1 MDRGDVEIERD
12 RPVGFAAVE
21 HAAVM
26 HEAGAIDEDVG
37 RPERSHRLLRER
49 IDCGVRAY
57 VELVAP
63 GRGKAFELARVEI
76 GRDHRRA
83 LGDEGLAD
91 GAADPLS
98 RGGDDRDL
106 AVQSTG
112 HCLTRTNRW

>member
-37 RPERSHRLLRER
+37 RPDRPDRPLREH
-49 IDCGVRAY
+49 IDCGGRAY
-57 VELVAP
+57 VELFAP
-63 GRGKAFELARVEI
+63 GRGEAFELAGVEI
-76 GRDHRRA
+76 GPDYR